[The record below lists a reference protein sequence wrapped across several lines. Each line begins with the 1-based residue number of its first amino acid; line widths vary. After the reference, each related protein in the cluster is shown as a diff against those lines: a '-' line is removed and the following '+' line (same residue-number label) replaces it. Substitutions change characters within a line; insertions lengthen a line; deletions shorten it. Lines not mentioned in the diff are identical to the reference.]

1 MEEESHVG
9 AQSWGGG
16 KGEATY
22 YRVPPRLGICKET
35 KSSHFTKGHLAA
47 AWPCPTPLQA
57 SASSTAP
64 RVEVGPSSDLT
75 LENSGWVSGPG
86 HRSSL
91 PRGSQ
96 RTGQSSL
103 SQPPSP
109 SAHRTP
115 PHPPTPTHA
124 QEWFKTSVHP
134 AGAEEALAGSEAGA
148 EEALAG
154 SEAGLWLLPSPGGLQ
169 GQKRP
174 EPPGATCETQPTQED
189 LMVIERGWQV
199 LRILSEPPSQA
210 CLKPDGHRA
219 L

>member
-22 YRVPPRLGICKET
+22 YRVPPRLGICKEK

-57 SASSTAP
+57 SAPSTAP

-86 HRSSL
+86 HRASL

-103 SQPPSP
+103 SQIQSP

-115 PHPPTPTHA
+115 PHPPIPTHA

-134 AGAEEALAGSEAGA
+134 AGA

-189 LMVIERGWQV
+189 LMVIERGWWV

>member
-1 MEEESHVG
+1 MEEESYIW

-22 YRVPPRLGICKET
+22 YRVPPRLGICKEK

-57 SASSTAP
+57 SVPSTAP

-86 HRSSL
+86 HRASL

-115 PHPPTPTHA
+115 PLPPTPTHA
-124 QEWFKTSVHP
+124 QEWFRTSRR
-134 AGAEEALAGSEAGA
+134 GSGRVRSCCHRLVAARGRK
-148 EEALAG
+148 G
-154 SEAGLWLLPSPGGLQ
+154 QSPSEQHVKLNHTGGPH
-169 GQKRP
+169 GDRERVVGP
-174 EPPGATCETQPTQED
+174 EDPF
-189 LMVIERGWQV
+189 
-199 LRILSEPPSQA
+199 
-210 CLKPDGHRA
+210 
-219 L
+219 